1 MTSADLIIKLD
12 ELLVEVN
19 NILFG
24 LENFE
29 DLEKA
34 IDELELQQGVIPEII
49 KEYREEQKIKS
60 HVQRSKS

>member
-1 MTSADLIIKLD
+1 MTRANLIIKLD